1 MGYGDFKDL
10 AKTTASDKVLGDKA
24 FNTAKNPKFDRYKT
38 GLASMVYKFFDKKTS
53 ECAIKSIQNQ
63 QLAEELHK
71 PIVRI
76 SKKIKVYS
84 SFKGNI
90 WGADLADMELISKFD
105 KGLRFL
111 LCVIHI
117 YSKYAWVVPLNDEKG
132 VTIVNAFS
140 KNIRWLKRKTK

>member
-10 AKTTASDKVLGDKA
+10 AKTTASDKVLRDKA
-24 FNTAKNPKFDRYKT
+24 FNTAENPKFDGYKT

-53 ECAIKSIQNQ
+53 ECAIKSKQNQ

-84 SFKGNI
+84 SFKAIFGVLI
-90 WGADLADMELISKFD
+90 WLIWS
-105 KGLRFL
+105 
-111 LCVIHI
+111 
-117 YSKYAWVVPLNDEKG
+117 
-132 VTIVNAFS
+132 
-140 KNIRWLKRKTK
+140 

>member
-1 MGYGDFKDL
+1 
-10 AKTTASDKVLGDKA
+10 
-24 FNTAKNPKFDRYKT
+24 
-38 GLASMVYKFFDKKTS
+38 MVYKFFDKKTS
-53 ECAIKSIQNQ
+53 ECAIKSKQNQ

-90 WGADLADMELISKFD
+90 WGADLADMELIRKFN

-117 YSKYAWVVPLNDEKG
+117 YSKYAWVVHLKDEKG

-140 KNIRWLKRKTK
+140 KNIR